1 MAQCNKTA
9 KQYTWLSNT
18 IYYVLHGQAPV
29 IDMASSSEV
38 LGLGDLCRGACFCR
52 NHEHSSEE
60 LYYFNPSTP
69 FAQFPCKKSVSA
81 MIPSVFSHL
90 QVLETQLSE
99 HAKMLLFS
107 ERMWV
112 KADVTYRWY
121 LVAVL
126 PTSLLA
132 YTQSDGASS
141 FDLPERTTT
150 TLKLPHFWKSLLLP
164 LLFKSDTGDASPGSP
179 DLELLIANVHE

>member
-18 IYYVLHGQAPV
+18 IYYVLHGQ
-29 IDMASSSEV
+29 SSCYWHGVEQWSVRSGGPLQGV
-38 LGLGDLCRGACFCR
+38 LVSAAIMNTVVKNCIILTLP
-52 NHEHSSEE
+52 
-60 LYYFNPSTP
+60 LP

-107 ERMWV
+107 KRMWV
-112 KADVTYRWY
+112 KADVTYEWY
-121 LVAVL
+121 LVAVP

-141 FDLPERTTT
+141 FDLPERGPPT

-164 LLFKSDTGDASPGSP
+164 LLFKSDTGDASPG
-179 DLELLIANVHE
+179 VHQIWSYL

>member
-9 KQYTWLSNT
+9 KQHTWLSNT
-18 IYYVLHGQAPV
+18 IYYVLHGQ
-29 IDMASSSEV
+29 SSCYWHGVEQWSVRSGGPLQGV
-38 LGLGDLCRGACFCR
+38 LVSAAIMNTVVKNCIILTLP
-52 NHEHSSEE
+52 
-60 LYYFNPSTP
+60 LP

-112 KADVTYRWY
+112 KADVTYEWY
-121 LVAVL
+121 LVAVP

-132 YTQSDGASS
+132 YTLTIRWGLFIWSS
-141 FDLPERTTT
+141 RERTTNYLET
-150 TLKLPHFWKSLLLP
+150 PSFLEVP
-164 LLFKSDTGDASPGSP
+164 LVAPL
-179 DLELLIANVHE
+179 V